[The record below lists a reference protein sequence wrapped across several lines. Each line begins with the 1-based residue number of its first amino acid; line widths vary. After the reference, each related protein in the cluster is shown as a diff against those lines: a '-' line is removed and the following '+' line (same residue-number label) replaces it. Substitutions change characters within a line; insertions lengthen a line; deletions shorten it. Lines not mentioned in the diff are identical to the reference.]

1 MINIVSDRD
10 FGRYDQKMSQ
20 KQTLSDIVSCNLM
33 VNKIGLQVNLKS
45 KLKKTVQIAR
55 TNKDGKI
62 KEFESRK
69 EEISLFKIDKSEKAR
84 I

>member
-1 MINIVSDRD
+1 
-10 FGRYDQKMSQ
+10 
-20 KQTLSDIVSCNLM
+20 M

-55 TNKDGKI
+55 TSKDGKI